1 MILKPPRAT
10 AAAAGVSYIFFPR
23 VNNDSYD
30 EPQHLPEIIAELV
43 GVKAAVDDYEPTFK
57 MIPNELVTSYVE
69 ALVEKTIKSSYH
81 DASKCVFVFKKA
93 IWVGCVYPT
102 KNVKFGI
109 FS

>member
-1 MILKPPRAT
+1 MIRQMGISPGIMNFYTFGTLNHP
-10 AAAAGVSYIFFPR
+10 
-23 VNNDSYD
+23 N
-30 EPQHLPEIIAELV
+30 EPQHLLEIIAELV